1 MLNKNIGTLFKLIP
15 AVSLC
20 LLLAAGIIYYGSGV
34 SVCRELANERRRLQD
49 FFVCRGII
57 TKS

>member
-1 MLNKNIGTLFKLIP
+1 M
-15 AVSLC
+15 